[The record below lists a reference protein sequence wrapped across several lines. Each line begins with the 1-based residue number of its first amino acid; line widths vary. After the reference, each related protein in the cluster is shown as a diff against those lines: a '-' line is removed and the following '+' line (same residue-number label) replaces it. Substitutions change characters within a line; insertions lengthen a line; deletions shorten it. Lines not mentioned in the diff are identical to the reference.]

1 MLVSAGHLSK
11 IVKWIIRLRIDDSGH
26 SLVVTST
33 FSEHTH
39 PVSQV
44 SILIME
50 MIANIYQYFAG
61 SF

>member
-1 MLVSAGHLSK
+1 MH
-11 IVKWIIRLRIDDSGH
+11 IRLRIDDNGH
-26 SLVVTST
+26 RLVVTSI

-50 MIANIYQYFAG
+50 MIANIY
-61 SF
+61 